1 MTFKSDMFI
10 LIFRTKVNHLFE
22 GDGAMVEDSKFMYK
36 SAYSILSIVGLNPI
50 NKAQSLDSD

>member
-1 MTFKSDMFI
+1 
-10 LIFRTKVNHLFE
+10 
-22 GDGAMVEDSKFMYK
+22 MVEDSEFMYK